1 MRTIL
6 FFSMSFLLGTHFLFS
21 QQTTPLDSVQKLD
34 SVYLDTKISID
45 RKNSGK
51 TITVI
56 SQETLQQNAGKSVA
70 QVLNEIAGFEI
81 NGSNSNNG
89 QTLGYFVRGGRNRQV
104 VILLDGVPINDA
116 SNISNDFDLRLLSLE
131 NIERIE
137 IMKGAS
143 SVLYGSGAA
152 TAVISIT
159 TKKASKKPFAVNT
172 TSVFG
177 TDRSAEDDGYP
188 MESLTNNIHINGTI
202 GKFFYQAEANHR
214 YTNGLSAIEAPE
226 GETPFEADVYNNFT
240 SWVNMGVK
248 LTKNITVSQF
258 VAFDKLRTGF
268 DDFSYT
274 DANYSNEME
283 QFRTGGH
290 FEWKYNKG
298 VYVFND
304 SYSSIK
310 REIASSFPAQYDSKV
325 YNFDTYLQY
334 NLASSL
340 KAIVGLGGNLSRM
353 NSFTIPFGET
363 QFAQDVNEDT
373 AKFNY
378 FDPYVNLLYASSF
391 GLNINAGAR
400 MNIHSLYGNHLVYQV
415 NPSYNIDLSTVNLK
429 LLGSYSTAYITPSLF
444 QIYDPVY
451 GNEDLQPEE
460 NATIEGGFEISK
472 GKGLRLSA
480 VYFTR
485 KEENF
490 VDFVVVDPDMFTYQ
504 YQNTIETFE
513 TSGVE
518 VELQSSLSPQLTF
531 TANYTFTQADARFAL
546 RIPNHKANAAIGYT
560 PDAKTTLGLSA
571 LYVTERD
578 DTFFNPETFESETAV
593 LDSYSLVHFNAS
605 RQLTKNLKVFI
616 GIDNML
622 NTDFEELYR
631 YQTKGRNVRLGF
643 GLGF

>member
-1 MRTIL
+1 MRINL
-6 FFSMSFLLGTHFLFS
+6 FFIMCFLLGTHFLFS
-21 QQTTPLDSVQKLD
+21 QKGTSLDSIQKLD

-51 TITVI
+51 TIAVI
-56 SQETLQQNAGKSVA
+56 SQEILKQNAGKSVA
-70 QVLNEIAGFEI
+70 QVLNEIAGIEI

-104 VILLDGVPINDA
+104 VILMDGTPINDA
-116 SNISNDFDLRLLSLE
+116 SHISNEYDLRLLSLG

-172 TSVFG
+172 TSIFG

-188 MESLTNNIHINGTI
+188 MESLTNTININGTI
-202 GKFFYQAEANHR
+202 GKFFYQATANHR
-214 YTNGLSAIEAPE
+214 YSNGLSAIEAPE

-240 SWVNMGVK
+240 SRVNLGIK
-248 LTKNITVSQF
+248 LTKDITVSQF

-274 DANYSNEME
+274 DANYMSEIE
-283 QFRTGGH
+283 QIRTGGH
-290 FEWKYNKG
+290 FEWKYAKG
-298 VYVFND
+298 AYVFND
-304 SYSSIK
+304 NYSVIK
-310 REIASSFPAQYDSKV
+310 REIASSFPAKYDSKI
-325 YNFDTYLQY
+325 YNFDNYLQY
-334 NLASSL
+334 NLHSSVKVIL
-340 KAIVGLGGNLSRM
+340 GLSGNISNM
-353 NSFTIPFGET
+353 NSFTIPFGELD
-363 QFAQDVNEDT
+363 FAQDVNGET

-378 FDPYVNLLYASSF
+378 FDPYVNILYASSF
-391 GLNINAGAR
+391 GLNINAGTR
-400 MNIHSLYGNHLVYQV
+400 MNIHSLYGNQLVYQV
-415 NPSYNIDLSTVNLK
+415 NPSFNFDVSTFNLK

-444 QIYDPVY
+444 QIYDPLY
-451 GNEDLQPEE
+451 GNEALQPEE
-460 NATIEGGFEISK
+460 NATIEGGIEISK

-480 VYFTR
+480 LYFTR

-490 VDFVVVDPDMFTYQ
+490 VDFVVVDPDLFTYQ
-504 YQNTIETFE
+504 YQNTIESFE

-518 VELQSSLSPQLTF
+518 VELQSSITQELSF

-546 RIPNHKANAAIGYT
+546 RIPKHKANGTIGYMPNT
-560 PDAKTTLGLSA
+560 KTTLGLSA

-578 DTFFNPETFESETAV
+578 DTFFNPETFENETTL
-593 LDSYSLVHFNAS
+593 LDSYTLLNFNAS
-605 RQLTKNLKVFI
+605 RQLHKNIKIVI
-616 GIDNML
+616 GIDNVL
-622 NTDFEELYR
+622 NTNFEELYR
-631 YQTKGRNVRLGF
+631 YQTKGRNVRVGF
-643 GLGF
+643 ELAI

>member
-1 MRTIL
+1 
-6 FFSMSFLLGTHFLFS
+6 
-21 QQTTPLDSVQKLD
+21 
-34 SVYLDTKISID
+34 
-45 RKNSGK
+45 
-51 TITVI
+51 
-56 SQETLQQNAGKSVA
+56 
-70 QVLNEIAGFEI
+70 
-81 NGSNSNNG
+81 
-89 QTLGYFVRGGRNRQV
+89 V

-116 SNISNDFDLRLLSLE
+116 SNISNEYDLRLLSLG

-159 TKKASKKPFAVNT
+159 TKKASKKPFTVNT
-172 TSVFG
+172 TSIFG
-177 TDRSAEDDGYP
+177 TDRSAEDEKYP
-188 MESLTNNIHINGTI
+188 VESLTNNIHINGTV

-214 YTNGLSAIEAPE
+214 YTSGLSAIEAPE
-226 GETPFEADVYNNFT
+226 GETPFKADVYNNFT
-240 SWVNMGVK
+240 SRVNMGVK
-248 LTKNITVSQF
+248 LTKDITVSQF

-274 DANYSNEME
+274 DANYISEIE

-290 FEWKYNKG
+290 FEWKYSKG

-304 SYSSIK
+304 SYSSIQ

-325 YNFDTYLQY
+325 YNFDNYLQY

-363 QFAQDVNEDT
+363 DFSQDVNNET

-378 FDPYVNLLYASSF
+378 FDPYVNVLYASSF
-391 GLNINAGAR
+391 GLNVNVGAR
-400 MNIHSLYGNHLVYQV
+400 MNIHSLYGNHWVYQV
-415 NPSYNIDLSTVNLK
+415 NPSFNIDLNTVILK

-451 GNEDLQPEE
+451 GNVELQPEE
-460 NATIEGGFEISK
+460 NATIEGGVEISK
-472 GKGLRLSA
+472 GKGVRVSA
-480 VYFTR
+480 LYFTR

-490 VDFVVVDPDMFTYQ
+490 VDFVVVDPDLFTYQ

-518 VELQSSLSPQLTF
+518 VELQSSLTQQLTF
-531 TANYTFTQADARFAL
+531 TANYTFTQADARFTL
-546 RIPNHKANAAIGYT
+546 RIPKHKANAAIGYT

-578 DTFFNPETFESETAV
+578 DSFFNPDTFESETAL
-593 LDSYSLVHFNAS
+593 LDSYSLVYFNAS

-616 GIDNML
+616 GIDNIL